1 MRSWPAPYLPPA
13 LSQTAH
19 PPLTIV
25 DSYTA
30 ARYQFAEKLVTSYVC
45 GITPY
50 DATHLGHAATYIAY
64 DLMHR
69 YLMAAGHEVV
79 YVQNVTDI
87 DDPLLER
94 AHRDQL
100 DWETLADSQVDLFRS
115 DMTAL
120 RVIPPRAYRGV
131 VESMPEIIDAIEKLV
146 ARGVTYSIDGD
157 IYLDIATVPGALTEL
172 PISLLEATD
181 IFRERGG
188 DPDRTSKRNS
198 LDTLLWL
205 AARPDEPSWPA
216 PFGAGRPGWH
226 IECLAIA
233 ISNLPGGQENCLTL
247 QGGGSDLRFPHH
259 YMTNVQARALT
270 GKDFAAVYSHAG
282 MIGLAGEKMSK
293 SLGNLL
299 FVSKL
304 MAGGMSANEI
314 RLALLSRHY
323 RADTMWDESRFLEA
337 TARIESWSSALSRE
351 EVAPTAPVVA
361 AMVAAL
367 ADDLNTE
374 SAISEVD
381 RWAQATKQGA
391 SGGSAGEISRAL
403 DLYLGIA
410 L

>member
-13 LSQTAH
+13 LAH
-19 PPLTIV
+19 IEHPSLTIV
-25 DSYTA
+25 DSYSGK
-30 ARYQFAEKLVTSYVC
+30 RFQFTERLVTSYVC

-69 YLMAAGHEVV
+69 YLRAAKIDVE
-79 YVQNVTDI
+79 YVQNVTDV

-100 DWETLADSQVDLFRS
+100 SWQALADSQVELFRS

-120 RVIPPRAYRGV
+120 RVIPPQAYRGV
-131 VESMPEIIDAIEKLV
+131 VESMQEIVTQIQTLV
-146 ARGVTYSIDGD
+146 TSGVTYSIAGD
-157 IYLDIATVPGALTEL
+157 IYLDLSVVPGALTEL
-172 PISLLEATD
+172 PLGLGEAIE

-188 DPDRTSKRNS
+188 DPDRPGKRNP

-205 AARPDEPSWPA
+205 AAQPDQPSWPA

-233 ISNLPGGQENCLTL
+233 LKNLPPGSETCLTL

-270 GKDFAAVYSHAG
+270 GKDFARVYSHSG
-282 MIGLAGEKMSK
+282 LIGFAGEKMSK
-293 SLGNLL
+293 SRGNLL
-299 FVSKL
+299 FVSTL
-304 MAGGMSANEI
+304 MTSGIRPETI
-314 RLALLSRHY
+314 RLALISRHY
-323 RADTMWDESRFLEA
+323 RADTMWNETKFSEADQRLEFW
-337 TARIESWSSALSRE
+337 ENALARE
-351 EVAPTAPVVA
+351 EVAPTTPVVEA
-361 AMVAAL
+361 LVAAL
-367 ADDLNTE
+367 ANDLDTE
-374 SAISEVD
+374 SAISAID
-381 RWAQATKQGA
+381 QWAEDTQRNQK
-391 SGGSAGEISRAL
+391 GGSAGEISRAL
-403 DLYLGIA
+403 DLYLGIT